1 MKFRMDGT
9 FYVGGD
15 LFENQIGH
23 TNRMSYDDEHEC
35 YYLTALLKQ
44 GGYDYQYW
52 FVSKNQAATT
62 QMSEGSHWE
71 TQNSYT
77 IYVYYRPFGSRYDRL
92 VGLKQL

>member
-1 MKFRMDGT
+1 M
-9 FYVGGD
+9 
-15 LFENQIGH
+15 
-23 TNRMSYDDEHEC
+23 MSYDSEHEC

-52 FVSKNQAATT
+52 FIPSTKKAATT

-77 IYVYYRPFGSRYDRL
+77 ICVYYRPFGSRYDRL
-92 VGLKQL
+92 VGLKQI